1 MYWGPFQL
9 HILIRRDRRTHFTI
23 HQWRILARR
32 LGLIFG
38 RPFVER
44 LLPVLLASLVALH
57 KVLESAHRFAVK
69 EAVFPFVVAYTI
81 NASACALEVL
91 IERFLE
97 AEAAFRIT
105 FLYPA
110 VALFFMFSRLER
122 LSPDQM
128 DDFER

>member
-38 RPFVER
+38 RPFVKR
-44 LLPVLLASLVALH
+44 LLPIQLTGLIALH
-57 KVLESAHRFAVK
+57 EVLKSAHWFALK
-69 EAVFPFVVAYTI
+69 EAVFPFVVTCANI
-81 NASACALEVL
+81 NAPTCALEVL
-91 IERFLE
+91 IELLLE
-97 AEAAFRIT
+97 AEAAFRVT
-105 FLYPA
+105 YLYPA

-122 LSPDQM
+122 LLPDQS
-128 DDFER
+128 DDF